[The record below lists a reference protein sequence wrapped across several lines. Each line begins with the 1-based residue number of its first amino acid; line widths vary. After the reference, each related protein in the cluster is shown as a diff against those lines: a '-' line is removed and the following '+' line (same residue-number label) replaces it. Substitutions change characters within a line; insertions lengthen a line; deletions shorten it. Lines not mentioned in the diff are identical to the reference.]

1 MKRTTEEIT
10 QLLIDKLWEQF
21 VERVPYARQYAELV
35 IEKGGNVVI
44 DHIAFRT
51 FNTHTGEQPEGIRA
65 IKHILNFLGY
75 LPVTKYRFPK
85 KKLNSIH
92 FEHPDKT
99 LPKIFVSQLEVN
111 ELPAWAQS
119 VINDTV
125 HNTYYLLSDR
135 SLELLRILEEN
146 KVLPNEAADYLVDD
160 LAQYFRRPW
169 NIPLKQDVLKIND
182 VSQFGAWVLI
192 HGNAVNHFAVL
203 VNGQNIQEW
212 PDLETTYK
220 ALKALKIPMKKNIE
234 GDSGSMLRQTATL
247 AIKEEADVKGEMGFE
262 KIVWTYAYFELT
274 ERNYIDVGGVR
285 KLFSGFL
292 VEQADH
298 LFNLTETHEN

>member
-10 QLLIDKLWEQF
+10 HLLIGKLWEQF
-21 VERVPYARQYAELV
+21 VERVPYAHQYAGLV
-35 IEKGGNVVI
+35 KEKGGKVVI
-44 DHIAFRT
+44 DHLAFRT

-65 IKHILNFLGY
+65 IKHVLNFLGY
-75 LPVTKYRFPK
+75 VPVTKYRFPK
-85 KKLNSIH
+85 KNLNSIH
-92 FEHPDKT
+92 FEHPDET

-125 HNTYYLLSDR
+125 HNTCYLLSDR
-135 SLELLRILEEN
+135 SIELLRILEEN

-160 LAQYFRRPW
+160 LAQYFRRAW
-169 NIPLKQDVLKIND
+169 NIPLKENVLKIND

-192 HGNAVNHFAVL
+192 HGNAVNHVAVL
-203 VNGQNIQEW
+203 INGQNIKEW
-212 PDLETTYK
+212 PDLETTYN
-220 ALKALKIPMKKNIE
+220 ALVAAGIPMKGTIE
-234 GDSGSMLRQTATL
+234 GDSGSKLRQTATL
-247 AIKEEADVKGEMGFE
+247 ASKEEVDVKGGIVFE
-262 KIVWTYAYFELT
+262 KMFWTYAYFELT

-292 VEQADH
+292 ADQANH

>member
-21 VERVPYARQYAELV
+21 TERVPYARQYAELV
-35 IEKGGNVVI
+35 IEKGGKIVI

-92 FEHPDKT
+92 FEHPDET
-99 LPKIFVSQLEVN
+99 FPKIFVSQLEVN

-203 VNGQNIQEW
+203 VNGQKIKEW

-220 ALKALKIPMKKNIE
+220 ALVEAGIPMKKTIE
-234 GDSGSMLRQTATL
+234 GDFGSMLRQTATL
-247 AIKEEADVKGEMGFE
+247 ASKEEVDVKSETGFE

-274 ERNYIDVGGVR
+274 ERNYIDVGSVR

-292 VEQADH
+292 AEQANH